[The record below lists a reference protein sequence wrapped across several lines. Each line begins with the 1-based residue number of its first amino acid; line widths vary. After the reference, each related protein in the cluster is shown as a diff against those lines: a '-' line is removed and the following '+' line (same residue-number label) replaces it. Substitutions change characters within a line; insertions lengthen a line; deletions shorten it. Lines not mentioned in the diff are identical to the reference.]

1 MTSPRPIPRRCIYF
15 ARIGSASALLLPG
28 DAPANRWKDFR
39 PRTSPLKSRIPN
51 ADGAADPLFRL
62 EVNREKVKMGNHQMA
77 QNRKRQRG
85 ILEIRG
91 HISNQ
96 DIRKFTVIIQI
107 QSRVDQG
114 NGRSLGLFQPGFPI
128 LGVFRLKGQSKR
140 DGSII
145 VRSCKASLSPVYPI
159 RDAIPAVNH
168 ASCPSL
174 SSSGPPPM
182 G

>member
-1 MTSPRPIPRRCIYF
+1 MRNRAFGKSGGVAPQRARGTRRKK
-15 ARIGSASALLLPG
+15 REQRVLRMGRVLLG
-28 DAPANRWKDFR
+28 EDF
-39 PRTSPLKSRIPN
+39 S
-51 ADGAADPLFRL
+51 ADPLFRL